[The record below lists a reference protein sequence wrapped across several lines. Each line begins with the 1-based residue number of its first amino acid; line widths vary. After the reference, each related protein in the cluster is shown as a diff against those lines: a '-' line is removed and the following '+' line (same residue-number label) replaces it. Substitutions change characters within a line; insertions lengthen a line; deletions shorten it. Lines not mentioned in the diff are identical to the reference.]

1 MASIIVLMGAQG
13 AGKGTQAKFLSE
25 EFALPIVATGDM
37 LREVAREDT
46 ELGHLVREEQ
56 AAGQLVSD
64 EILAEVVSK
73 RTRREDCL
81 GGYILDG
88 FPRTLPQARL
98 LERIALDQGHRIVVI
113 HVSVPAELLY
123 ERLAG
128 RLTCTTCGAIYNL
141 NSKPSR
147 REGICDL
154 DGSPLFTRS
163 DDNKDAIAQ
172 RLALYEEKTRPL
184 LDYYAEAGRLRTV
197 EGTGKPEQVQDR
209 IASIVSAEDGAGE
222 GGTSASAERLEQ

>member
-1 MASIIVLMGAQG
+1 
-13 AGKGTQAKFLSE
+13 
-25 EFALPIVATGDM
+25 M

-46 ELGHLVREEQ
+46 DLGHLVREEQ

-73 RTRREDCL
+73 RTRRDDCL

-98 LERIALDQGHRIVVI
+98 LERIAIDQGHRIVVI

-128 RLTCTTCGAIYNL
+128 RLTCTTCGAIYNS
-141 NSKPSR
+141 NSKPSKV
-147 REGICDL
+147 EGFCDL

-163 DDNKDAIAQ
+163 DDNEEAIAH

-184 LDYYAEAGRLRTV
+184 LDYYAETARLRTV
-197 EGTGKPEQVQDR
+197 EGTGKAEQVQSR
-209 IASIVSAEDGAGE
+209 IASIVTAEGGAGE
-222 GGTSASAERLEQ
+222 GGTSASTDDLYSSYDH